1 MKIIKKLFI
10 GFICSVFSMLSVSA
24 HELYDINMVVTLN
37 NDGSAHFVETWT
49 MKTETDNFTEFY
61 KSYGTFRN
69 EKIVNFKVKD
79 ENREY
84 TFISDWNI
92 NGSFSSKQYKNGFNY
107 TDEGT
112 ELCWGISDYGN
123 KVYTLEYDIQNLI
136 FNTQDAQVFYMQLI
150 VPNAFSKATSFNIT
164 VKGPYEYPDTLDVWA
179 YGAKA
184 YAYVYD
190 GVISSSNTEDK
201 KLGKDDYLVLLI
213 KFPLST
219 FITENEYDE
228 YNDFESVFDRA
239 EEGKFAHDYGKK
251 SVKTIVDF
259 IVVLLPYIGV
269 IITLIFVIVGSGSK
283 YKFGTAGNKVN
294 MKEINMFRDIPCK
307 KDVFRAY
314 FIAKAYKLNNKDT
327 DFLGTLLL
335 KWLNEDIIKIQKEN
349 VKKLFGTKEVTS
361 IEFKENRFEVS
372 VEQEMH
378 DMMMKSSGDGI
389 LQSDEFEKYATKNYS
404 KVLSWFD
411 DVEVYGRNLYEKEG
425 LVNKD
430 KGKYLINDLVK
441 QDAIELAGL
450 KKYLLHFAS
459 MNEKEAIE
467 VKLWKEYL
475 MYAQIF
481 GIANKVAKQFERLY
495 PEVIE
500 QLSNENFTISDMMLL
515 NNFSN
520 NVVSAASTAR
530 SRAESYSSG
539 GGGFS
544 SGGGGGGSFG
554 GGGSAGGR

>member
-1 MKIIKKLFI
+1 MKILKKLLI

-49 MKTETDNFTEFY
+49 MKTETDNLTEFY

-84 TFISDWNI
+84 TFVSDWNI

-201 KLGKDDYLVLLI
+201 KLGKDDYLVLLV
-213 KFPLST
+213 KYPLST

-228 YNDFESVFDRA
+228 YDDFKSVFDRA

-259 IVVLLPYIGV
+259 IVALLPYIGA
-269 IITLIFVIVGSGSK
+269 IITFIFVIVGSGSK
-283 YKFGTAGNKVN
+283 YKFGTAGNKIN
-294 MKEINMFRDIPCK
+294 MNEINMFRDIPCK

-335 KWLNEDIIKIQKEN
+335 KWLNEDIVKIQKEN
-349 VKKLFGTKEVTS
+349 VKKLFGTKELTS

-411 DVEVYGRNLYEKEG
+411 DVEVYGRNLYEKDG

-500 QLSNENFTISDMMLL
+500 QLSNENFTILDMMLL

-554 GGGSAGGR
+554 GGGSVGGR

>member
-1 MKIIKKLFI
+1 MKIMKKLFI
-10 GFICSVFSMLSVSA
+10 GFMCFVFSMLSVSA

-79 ENREY
+79 ESREY
-84 TFISDWNI
+84 TFVSDWNI

-123 KVYTLEYDIQNLI
+123 KIYTLEYDIQNLI

-201 KLGKDDYLVLLI
+201 KLGKDDYLVLLV
-213 KFPLST
+213 KYPLST

-251 SVKTIVDF
+251 NIKTILDF
-259 IVVLLPYIGV
+259 IVALLPYIGV
-269 IITLIFVIVGSGSK
+269 MVALIFAIKGSGSK
-283 YKFGTAGNKVN
+283 YKFGTAGNKIN

-361 IEFKENRFEVS
+361 IEFKENRFEVL

-389 LQSDEFEKYATKNYS
+389 LQSDEFEKYATKNYR

-411 DVEVYGRNLYEKEG
+411 DVEVYGRSLYEKEG
-425 LVNKD
+425 LINKD
-430 KGKYLINDLVK
+430 KRKYLINDLVK

-459 MNEKEAIE
+459 MNEKEPIE

-500 QLSNENFTISDMMLL
+500 QLSSEGFTISDMVLL
-515 NNFSN
+515 NTLSN
-520 NVVSAASTAR
+520 NVVSAASVAR